1 VEAPVVSA
9 CKGMQEDTT
18 TTIMLGWVVCSYV
31 GTGGTLLLV
40 VSTALLHTD
49 TLARKRKQSSFTHGL
64 AL

>member
-9 CKGMQEDTT
+9 CKDMQEDTT
-18 TTIMLGWVVCSYV
+18 TTINLGWVVCSYV

-40 VSTALLHTD
+40 VSTALLHTGAL
-49 TLARKRKQSSFTHGL
+49 TRKRKQSPITHGL